1 MLTTI
6 FHDLRYSVR
15 ALLKH
20 RTFTIAALLT
30 LALGI
35 GINTSIFTLLYSVA
49 IRPLPVKNPER
60 VVNLYQ
66 ILEGESSRQVQGN
79 VALLSYPEYVNY
91 RDRVPS
97 MSGLA
102 ASADVKLYLGG
113 NNVE

>member
-20 RTFTIAALLT
+20 RNFTVAALLT

-49 IRPLPVKNPER
+49 FRPLPGKNPDR
-60 VVNLYQ
+60 VVNGYQ
-66 ILEGESSRQVQGN
+66 SLEGEYSRQVQGT
-79 VALLSYPEYVNY
+79 VALLSYPEYLNY
-91 RDRVPS
+91 RDRVGGL
-97 MSGLA
+97 SGLA
-102 ASADVKLYLGG
+102 ASADAK
-113 NNVE
+113 